1 MISIIN
7 VSKRYGKTQAL
18 DGVNLELPAGK
29 IIGLCGPNGS
39 GKTTLMKILVGLL
52 RDFDGDVFI
61 NQHEINQ
68 ESKALI
74 SYLPDINYIDG
85 KVNGNYMRTYFNDMY
100 SDFDSDKFDQM
111 MKLMKLDINQ
121 SFNTMSKGMK
131 EKLQVALVMS
141 RKASIY
147 ILDEPIG
154 GVDPASREL
163 ILNTIL
169 DNYDPQALVL
179 ISTHLIGDIEQ
190 IFDQVIFLKEG
201 HVNLYDDV
209 EKLRNEHGM
218 SIDQL
223 FREVFR

>member
-1 MISIIN
+1 
-7 VSKRYGKTQAL
+7 
-18 DGVNLELPAGK
+18 
-29 IIGLCGPNGS
+29 
-39 GKTTLMKILVGLL
+39 
-52 RDFDGDVFI
+52 
-61 NQHEINQ
+61 
-68 ESKALI
+68 
-74 SYLPDINYIDG
+74 
-85 KVNGNYMRTYFNDMY
+85 MY

>member
-1 MISIIN
+1 MISIVN

-61 NQHEINQ
+61 NQHAINQ

>member
-1 MISIIN
+1 
-7 VSKRYGKTQAL
+7 
-18 DGVNLELPAGK
+18 
-29 IIGLCGPNGS
+29 
-39 GKTTLMKILVGLL
+39 
-52 RDFDGDVFI
+52 VFI
-61 NQHEINQ
+61 NQHAINQ

-121 SFNTMSKGMK
+121 PFNTMSKGMK

>member
-1 MISIIN
+1 MITVKD
-7 VSKRYGKTQAL
+7 VSKRYGKTRAL
-18 DGVNLELPAGK
+18 DGVDLNLPAGK

-39 GKTTLMKILVGLL
+39 GKTTLMKILVGLIK
-52 RDFDGDVFI
+52 DYDGEVSI
-61 NQHEINQ
+61 ERHEVNQ

-85 KVNGNYMRTYFNDMY
+85 KVNGLYMRQYFEDMY
-100 SDFDSDKFDQM
+100 ADFDGVKFDQM
-111 MKLMKLDINQ
+111 VKLMKLDIKQ
-121 SFNTMSKGMK
+121 SFKSMSKGMK

-141 RKASIY
+141 RQARIY
-147 ILDEPIG
+147 VLDEPIG

-169 DNYDPQALVL
+169 DNYDPQAMIL

-190 IFDQVIFLKEG
+190 IFDQVIFLKDG
-201 HVNLYDDV
+201 QVNLHDDV
-209 EKLRNEHGM
+209 EKLRNEHHM

>member
-1 MISIIN
+1 MISIVN

-61 NQHEINQ
+61 NQHAINQ

-121 SFNTMSKGMK
+121 PFNTMSKGMK

>member
-1 MISIIN
+1 MISIVN

-61 NQHEINQ
+61 NQHAINQ

-179 ISTHLIGDIEQ
+179 ISTVLIGDFEQ
-190 IFDQVIFLKEG
+190 IFDQVIFL
-201 HVNLYDDV
+201 
-209 EKLRNEHGM
+209 
-218 SIDQL
+218 
-223 FREVFR
+223 